1 MKLSRIIFKPKWQ
14 DKDAATRLAAVTA
27 DADPE
32 LIAALPELTRT
43 DPDARIR
50 LAALKRLGD
59 YERWRERSTGDSDG
73 DVRRIARSTYVALLC
88 SGAANCP
95 PLARLIS
102 ELETLSPQEL
112 ESVAT
117 AALNRDLRAAALARV
132 SRPAL
137 LAERAGADPDP
148 ALRLMALERVSDPLL
163 LQRIAERARKSDKII
178 SRRASE
184 RVEAMRIDAG
194 DAGAIGTRA
203 RLLCERVELLL
214 RNPGSA
220 DGAARA
226 AIEQDW
232 GSLGADVPAA
242 LAARFQGALAL
253 LSRIAASADSRPRER
268 KEDTH
273 DVAIAAPAAEPSVRP
288 APTAMIV
295 DLPVEPETISEAV
308 ASRARFDAALAAA
321 AEEARRERERR
332 SAALDA
338 IEGAVSRLESALDA
352 GDTAAAQSAHAELD
366 ALTQVAG
373 KLPGTIEHKL
383 APLNTRL
390 AELRKWQH
398 WSNQRRRR
406 TLCDEIGALAT
417 AGLHPDAVAT
427 RVHEARAEWQRLDA
441 MEGADKPPPPGG
453 LARRFFAAC
462 QHALKPA
469 QAYFEKRDT
478 VRDAHRSGIE
488 ELLARASPAQ
498 AQGADWKTLSALRR
512 ELAGALRALDTLS
525 PRDRNQYA
533 RRIKDAI
540 ATVSPRIE
548 AHTSGV
554 EQAKARLIEQAQAL
568 SLHAERGAARAARE
582 LQQQWTSLGEGIR
595 STDQKQWREFRAA
608 CDRVFAALDAGRK
621 ERDTQAAALTGQA
634 QAVVDEAELLSN
646 DAAVDAETLEARRR
660 ELESRW
666 RSVAGSD
673 QRMESRWRKALE
685 RLTARAAEGARE
697 KRLARYSVAL
707 RKYALLRELERGLQS
722 AELLTPRWDAEG
734 ALPSAFDA
742 PLASRWA
749 RACREHALAE
759 PAESDEAARELLVRL
774 EFGAG
779 LPSPAEDRQRR
790 MDHQVARLS
799 ARMRGGTSLTPARE
813 LDELLAAW
821 FGQPPVSDELEQR
834 FERAARAAV
843 DTLP

>member
-1 MKLSRIIFKPKWQ
+1 M
-14 DKDAATRLAAVTA
+14 
-27 DADPE
+27 
-32 LIAALPELTRT
+32 
-43 DPDARIR
+43 
-50 LAALKRLGD
+50 
-59 YERWRERSTGDSDG
+59 
-73 DVRRIARSTYVALLC
+73 
-88 SGAANCP
+88 
-95 PLARLIS
+95 
-102 ELETLSPQEL
+102 
-112 ESVAT
+112 
-117 AALNRDLRAAALARV
+117 
-132 SRPAL
+132 
-137 LAERAGADPDP
+137 
-148 ALRLMALERVSDPLL
+148 
-163 LQRIAERARKSDKII
+163 
-178 SRRASE
+178 
-184 RVEAMRIDAG
+184 
-194 DAGAIGTRA
+194 
-203 RLLCERVELLL
+203 
-214 RNPGSA
+214 
-220 DGAARA
+220 
-226 AIEQDW
+226 
-232 GSLGADVPAA
+232 
-242 LAARFQGALAL
+242 
-253 LSRIAASADSRPRER
+253 
-268 KEDTH
+268 
-273 DVAIAAPAAEPSVRP
+273 
-288 APTAMIV
+288 
-295 DLPVEPETISEAV
+295 
-308 ASRARFDAALAAA
+308 
-321 AEEARRERERR
+321 
-332 SAALDA
+332 
-338 IEGAVSRLESALDA
+338 
-352 GDTAAAQSAHAELD
+352 
-366 ALTQVAG
+366 
-373 KLPGTIEHKL
+373 
-383 APLNTRL
+383 
-390 AELRKWQH
+390 
-398 WSNQRRRR
+398 
-406 TLCDEIGALAT
+406 
-417 AGLHPDAVAT
+417 
-427 RVHEARAEWQRLDA
+427 
-441 MEGADKPPPPGG
+441 
-453 LARRFFAAC
+453 
-462 QHALKPA
+462 
-469 QAYFEKRDT
+469 
-478 VRDAHRSGIE
+478 
-488 ELLARASPAQ
+488 
-498 AQGADWKTLSALRR
+498 
-512 ELAGALRALDTLS
+512 
-525 PRDRNQYA
+525 
-533 RRIKDAI
+533 
-540 ATVSPRIE
+540 
-548 AHTSGV
+548 
-554 EQAKARLIEQAQAL
+554 